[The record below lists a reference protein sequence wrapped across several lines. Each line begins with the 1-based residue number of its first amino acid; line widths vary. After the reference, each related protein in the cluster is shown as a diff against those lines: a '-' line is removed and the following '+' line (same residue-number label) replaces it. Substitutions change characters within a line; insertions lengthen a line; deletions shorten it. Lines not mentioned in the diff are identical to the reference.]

1 MPLPGDS
8 NTLCPMLWFA
18 LALGSA
24 LCWSTG
30 AILVKKGFAFVNPLW
45 NNIVNN
51 LLALVVWI
59 PAALVLNRFRVP
71 IPSWGTLG
79 IILGAALL
87 YQLFYYSL
95 SHGQLSLTSTILA
108 GYPMFTILWSHLFL
122 GERLAAWQY
131 AGVSLVLA
139 GGIVIA
145 LPQRREPS
153 WRGSPAWLLCG
164 IAGALFI
171 GTGDFLSKLSVNRIG
186 PYSNLIFLAL
196 ANNLTS
202 GLNYLLDP
210 ANRRPPAVW
219 SRSFL
224 PTFLGIIVHLIGA
237 LLFLTAFGFG
247 PASLVSTVSSIYPA
261 LLAVLAVRFLRDRIA
276 WRQGL
281 AIGIIVA
288 GLILIGLATGFAG

>member
-1 MPLPGDS
+1 
-8 NTLCPMLWFA
+8 MLWFP
-18 LALGSA
+18 LALGAA

-30 AILVKKGFAFVNPLW
+30 AILVKKGFASVNPLW
-45 NNIVNN
+45 NNIINN
-51 LLALVVWI
+51 LLSIAVWI

-71 IPSWGTLG
+71 TPPWGVLAA
-79 IILGAALL
+79 ILGAALL
-87 YQLFYYSL
+87 YQLFYYCL
-95 SHGQLSLTSTILA
+95 SHGQVALTSTIIA

-131 AGVSLVLA
+131 TGVSLVLA
-139 GGIVIA
+139 GGVVIA
-145 LPQRREPS
+145 LPRRRETS
-153 WRGSPAWLLCG
+153 DRGSPAWILWGL
-164 IAGALFI
+164 AGAFCI

-186 PYSNLIFLAL
+186 PYGNLFFLAL

-210 ANRRPPAVW
+210 QNRQPPAVW

-224 PTFLGIIVHLIGA
+224 PTFLGILVHLIGA

-261 LLAVLAVRFLRDRIA
+261 LLAVLAVRFLEERID
-276 WRQGL
+276 WKQGL
-281 AIGIIVA
+281 GIGATVA
-288 GLILIGLATGFAG
+288 GLILIGLAGGFAA